1 MTKLGKAY
9 GQSEEH
15 VENLRNV
22 LGTRLGLDE
31 KIMGSWWEHI
41 RNNKNPK
48 KSNTPHPPKE
58 EKKNWVY
65 WVHATIPHWLSSGIC
80 IPTCVHDLFWPRLM
94 AGAWIVGTINWVNYG
109 WSEYFSRWFSFAWS
123 DSVIWRRNVK
133 SPTTL
138 QHLQVQPG
146 PSCSCCKVVCR
157 GRMGRG
163 RLEDRSRIYEAESL
177 EQHACSST
185 TSSLWGIT
193 LVSYMRQSAV
203 AADANRSAPRKWLK
217 PNRQEERQRSVVWMS
232 IIHSK

>member
-65 WVHATIPHWLSSGIC
+65 
-80 IPTCVHDLFWPRLM
+80 
-94 AGAWIVGTINWVNYG
+94 
-109 WSEYFSRWFSFAWS
+109 
-123 DSVIWRRNVK
+123 
-133 SPTTL
+133 
-138 QHLQVQPG
+138 
-146 PSCSCCKVVCR
+146 
-157 GRMGRG
+157 
-163 RLEDRSRIYEAESL
+163 
-177 EQHACSST
+177 
-185 TSSLWGIT
+185 
-193 LVSYMRQSAV
+193 
-203 AADANRSAPRKWLK
+203 
-217 PNRQEERQRSVVWMS
+217 
-232 IIHSK
+232 